1 MESEN
6 IDFSVEGHNE
16 LSKDEDDFEDQQIEE
31 HRKAELANEMMNAF
45 DDLEDSEEESLS
57 TGCFSREESYRSNNH
72 VSLHTTQDGS
82 RLKDFGEEPKQI
94 SVIQGEDHP
103 PCPQQ
108 ISGTWEAGESRADE
122 NDHWNPNSEEKDF
135 DSLDEKYLRSTTG
148 SKEHMQILYDARG
161 REIQRLTE
169 ALSSLQQTSERH
181 VRVLK
186 HQIGLLKTDKAEL
199 KGKLK
204 KMQETLVL
212 MNTNT
217 NQFEETVSRLSMK
230 ISELEAENTKERC
243 DEAEKTVKIL
253 EEELSKANC
262 NKGLN
267 LVIEREMESTVT
279 ANNEVEKEKKS
290 LIAEKNELKFTL
302 EKKDD
307 YISMLEKELNDA
319 KSLCEQIKIE
329 HETRCAELTQ
339 LLAHERQS
347 SVVAKNNFQTK
358 IDKLDDD
365 NRRLFEELEKLE
377 AEKADLESG
386 FKLRTQDIRNCSEV
400 DKGIISASLNDV
412 EDSELRETFKQ
423 SVFVSKQLRMKVEKL
438 ENEIREKQVE
448 LKEAIENAQKEKSEK
463 ESLQR
468 KTREIDGELN
478 YLKKKIQCDES
489 VAQEKKIS
497 EEVCQS
503 LQSQLDAAQKKVS
516 DEEVEKEHW
525 KLMVENLRDE
535 ITNLKDANENLKSQI
550 EQFQRNLMTV
560 HGEKCK
566 LEDYAKELQE
576 KLRSS
581 EELFSKRIE
590 NDLLK
595 QKESLK
601 QEHLKSLENLRKS
614 FEADKNML
622 REQIKAA
629 EKHHQQEVE
638 VAVRNA
644 LSRVEL
650 DSIESAQPRE
660 QGERNTSNLDEKKK
674 SADNIRKERDKYIE
688 EIEKLKKKM
697 MEDRKLIKTKWK
709 EERDK
714 LLNNYGKLLSEQ
726 EEKIRNRITKENEV
740 RIEEL
745 VNTEKSRLHAQ
756 VTKEITTYHE
766 KEEKYKSNVKDLEG
780 KVESLQGQV
789 KDKDRAVQNLVAKLE
804 EWRKAWEL
812 EKEALLENC
821 KTPIPDLVRKI
832 GDNSPAINLPG
843 SYGVIKEEVDRLK
856 AELSKRENEI
866 QDLKTSIKAMI
877 ERHRTEVKFVKE
889 TLEESKQY
897 GKEQREK
904 YVQLKKKSI
913 KYQEYILN
921 KMKTKGTIS
930 KEEMASKEFL
940 KGILTKIS
948 SELSSNEA
956 SSTLFPNPS
965 IYRKSTL
972 KLTPRRENDGSSLY
986 DDVFATDDKIGGK
999 T

>member
-230 ISELEAENTKERC
+230 ISELEAENTKLQERC

-302 EKKDD
+302 EKK
-307 YISMLEKELNDA
+307 
-319 KSLCEQIKIE
+319 
-329 HETRCAELTQ
+329 
-339 LLAHERQS
+339 
-347 SVVAKNNFQTK
+347 
-358 IDKLDDD
+358 
-365 NRRLFEELEKLE
+365 